1 MTDLVDM
8 SATALLAGFAARSV
22 SPSEVWKAV
31 EDRITAFEPRIAA
44 LYAYDPERARQDA
57 AASTARWSKGEP
69 RGRLDGLPV
78 TVKELIGTRGVPV
91 PRGSAATALIPA
103 GEDAPPAARLRE
115 DAAIIFAKTTCPDY
129 GMLTSGL
136 SSFHLLS
143 RNPWDVRLN
152 PGGSSAGA
160 SAAAAA
166 GYGPLH
172 VGTDIGGSIRLPA
185 ALTGTVGFKP
195 SNGRVPIDPYWLGRC
210 AGPMTRTV
218 ADAALMMGTLSRSD
232 PRDDTALPSATI
244 AWHSL
249 DRDVEGLR
257 IGLMLDGGCGL
268 APEPEVRAAVVE
280 AARAFEAAGAIV
292 EEVGPVLTRAMLDG
306 LDRFWRA
313 RSWAEIGAMVPE
325 DRAKVL
331 PYIREW
337 AETGARVSG
346 VEAVR
351 GYDETNAMR
360 RSLRAALHPGR
371 RGPVAD
377 DPRRVLP
384 GRMGLAA
391 ERSGKT
397 VRAYR
402 VHGAVEHV
410 RAAGA
415 VAELRLLEVGPAD
428 RAADRRSTLR
438 GPVRPAARRLLRSPA
453 RADKLAGA
461 VAQPL
466 CKLANAERLGPHML
480 KVPRSARGRNH
491 ERLGKGRTIFS

>member
-1 MTDLVDM
+1 MPDLADL
-8 SATALLAGFAARSV
+8 SATALLAGFAAKTV
-22 SPSEVWKAV
+22 SPSEVWSAV
-31 EDRITAFEPRIAA
+31 EDRIAAFEPRIAA
-44 LYAYDPERARQDA
+44 LYAYDPERARKDA
-57 AASTARWSKGEP
+57 AASTARWFRGEP
-69 RGRLDGLPV
+69 KGRLDGLPV
-78 TVKELIGTRGVPV
+78 TVKELIATRGVPV
-91 PRGSAATALIPA
+91 PRGSAATALVPA
-103 GEDAPPAARLRE
+103 VEDAPPAARLRE
-115 DAAIIFAKTTCPDY
+115 DGAIIFAKTTCPDY

-136 SSFHLLS
+136 SSFHPLS

-218 ADAALMMGTLSRSD
+218 KDAALMMETLSRPD
-232 PRDDTALPSATI
+232 PRDDTALPPAAI
-244 AWHSL
+244 AWHAL
-249 DRDVEGLR
+249 DRGIEGLR

-268 APEPEVRAAVVE
+268 APEPDVVVAVVA

-360 RSLRAALHPGR
+360 RACGRLFTRVDAVLSPTIPVVSYPAEWASPLNDPTRPFEHIAFTVPWNMSEQPALSLNCGFSASGLPIGLQIVGPRFGDLEVLQLATFYEAQ
-371 RGPVAD
+371 RGP
-377 DPRRVLP
+377 
-384 GRMGLAA
+384 
-391 ERSGKT
+391 
-397 VRAYR
+397 
-402 VHGAVEHV
+402 
-410 RAAGA
+410 
-415 VAELRLLEVGPAD
+415 
-428 RAADRRSTLR
+428 TLNW
-438 GPVRPAARRLLRSPA
+438 PMP
-453 RADKLAGA
+453 
-461 VAQPL
+461 
-466 CKLANAERLGPHML
+466 
-480 KVPRSARGRNH
+480 
-491 ERLGKGRTIFS
+491 